1 MTKQK
6 QNKLNIYHQKQLRR
20 VIRKHYAD
28 KISNKKI
35 YQKYNFKLT
44 AIEIAKRRW
53 QKFGHIVRLD
63 KHYPANEIMKYDLTH
78 NTQKSFRGK
87 HRTTIVTQLNNYNI
101 S

>member
-28 KISNKKI
+28 KMSNKKFT
-35 YQKYNFKLT
+35 KNNFKPI

-63 KHYPANEIMKYDLTH
+63 KHNPANEI
-78 NTQKSFRGK
+78 
-87 HRTTIVTQLNNYNI
+87 
-101 S
+101 